1 MINIVLTNNYQLT
14 NFGGLMNCGSKDI
27 FKNAPQ
33 SHVCTN
39 AYDDVIEMVS
49 YGIIK
54 NAKT

>member
-39 AYDDVIEMVS
+39 AYDDVIDMVS